1 VGELLVLK
9 LMTKTMNYG
18 LDYMF
23 VDSLKEE
30 FGLKSLEMR
39 RIKSDVYFSLVDKS
53 KKNFY
58 ENWKLEIGG
67 KKEVYCVMKYYENV
81 GDLNWHKDL
90 LKNEKVMEEM
100 LKIRLFD
107 GLFRSSDNNL
117 RNIIVLKDGTLL
129 SIDEGDIFGK
139 RKNVFEKGD
148 WCKKS
153 KWCLE
158 NMERII
164 EEFIYGNKKKERL
177 ELILKKMKE
186 FGFYDEKLKECEER
200 FNNYKEIIKTE
211 FV

>member
-1 VGELLVLK
+1 ME
-9 LMTKTMNYG
+9 
-18 LDYMF
+18 
-23 VDSLKEE
+23 
-30 FGLKSLEMR
+30 
-39 RIKSDVYFSLVDKS
+39 SDVCFSLVDKS
-53 KKNFY
+53 KKNFCG
-58 ENWKLEIGG
+58 NWKLDIGD

-81 GDLNWHKDL
+81 GDLNGNKNL

-117 RNIIVLKDGTLL
+117 RNIIVLDDSALL

-139 RKNVFEKGD
+139 RKNIFEKGD

-153 KWCLE
+153 KWCVE
-158 NMERII
+158 NVDRIVD
-164 EEFIYGNKKKERL
+164 EFIYGENKEKRL
-177 ELILKKMKE
+177 EIILKKMKE
-186 FGFYDEKLKECEER
+186 FGFKDEKLKECEER

>member
-1 VGELLVLK
+1 
-9 LMTKTMNYG
+9 MNYG

-23 VDSLKEE
+23 VDGLKEE

-58 ENWKLEIGG
+58 ENWKLEIGE
-67 KKEVYCVMKYYENV
+67 KKEIYCVMKYFENN
-81 GDLNWHKDL
+81 GDLSSKKDL

-117 RNIIVLKDGTLL
+117 RNIMVLKDGTLL

-139 RKNVFEKGD
+139 RKNVFEKSD

-153 KWCLE
+153 KWCMQNVE
-158 NMERII
+158 MIVD
-164 EEFIYGNKKKERL
+164 EFICGENKKNRL
-177 ELILKKMKE
+177 DIILKKMKE
-186 FGFYDEKLKECEER
+186 FGFNDDKIKECEEQ
-200 FNNYKEIIKTE
+200 FNNYKEIIKME
-211 FV
+211 F